1 LHCSLA
7 PAALFPAKARDV
19 IIMLRKG
26 IAMGRQALAVQASI
40 TLVMA
45 AIRVAQIA
53 AIPQVN
59 NIVGA

>member
-1 LHCSLA
+1 
-7 PAALFPAKARDV
+7 
-19 IIMLRKG
+19 MLRKG